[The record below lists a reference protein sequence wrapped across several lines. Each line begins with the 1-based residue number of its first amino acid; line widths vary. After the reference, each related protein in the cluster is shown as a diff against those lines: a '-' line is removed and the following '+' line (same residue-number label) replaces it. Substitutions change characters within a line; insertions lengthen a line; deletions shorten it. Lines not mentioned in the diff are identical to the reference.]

1 MKQIKTT
8 NFIIYTAILIIYLI
22 CRINY
27 ITNST
32 GISELDFKTL
42 SLSSLS
48 FPFEI
53 IKETALNSVFL
64 PFYNLFLHF
73 ICLFCKN
80 DLTIRCLNAIIAF
93 LNIFV
98 FIQIGK
104 ELLKNKR
111 YLYFALFIG
120 IFLSVSHFFLYYTN
134 LIAPYG
140 LNLLIET
147 IVFKNIIRYIKK
159 PNKKNFKTLSISNC
173 ICIIL
178 DNFGFIFILAE
189 IFILYSLKKKQ
200 IQNKLNQLMTH
211 SFIAFLCT
219 IPFLVTR
226 YIVFTNTIIPNVENE
241 IGLNF
246 NSLYLAINDL
256 ISPYLSFEAPD
267 FQTKS
272 TLGMLYGYF
281 LNPQLS
287 NINSFKIILTLFFSS
302 ILPIISIIVLTAK
315 TYKKNPIIKIITQIS
330 SIYFLIIITFLI
342 VFKLPIHPYMLF
354 PIFINLLITLS
365 YGIILIR
372 DNFIKITL
380 IFCILLIQFI
390 NSEIN
395 TFNLTIKKN
404 YSTLACINAFMK
416 EYGSSK
422 ESFIIMPYLGKYGQ
436 FYFKK
441 HLFMDFD
448 NEMLKEK
455 NDIIKNL
462 VSKKAKTINKNN
474 IHFLLQAYLIEKYP
488 NEFLT
493 RYFIENYD
501 KKAQNADEI
510 IVIIDKNNARPI
522 SKNSIIKCASNTEYN
537 PEIKKIDFK
546 NSNLS
551 QNQAKTLYE
560 SIKSKTLYNI
570 LDLLTQSYYL
580 KEIIEYKKIDSEY
593 YKINTKEKNIYKA
606 INSMD
611 SDYAFIIFKIL

>member
-8 NFIIYTAILIIYLI
+8 NFIIYTAIFIIYLI

-27 ITNST
+27 ITSST
-32 GISELDFKTL
+32 GINEIDFKTL
-42 SLSSLS
+42 SISSLS

-53 IKETALNSVFL
+53 IKETTLNSAFM
-64 PFYNLFLHF
+64 PFYNFFLHF
-73 ICLFCKN
+73 IQVFSKN
-80 DLTIRCLNAIIAF
+80 DLIIRYFNSAISL
-93 LNIFV
+93 LNILI

-104 ELLKNKR
+104 ELLKGKKH
-111 YLYFALFIG
+111 LHFALFVG
-120 IFLSVSHFFLYYTN
+120 ILLSVSHFFLYYTN
-134 LIAPYG
+134 LIAPYS
-140 LNLLIET
+140 LNLLVET
-147 IVFKNIIRYIKK
+147 VVFKYLIKYIKK
-159 PNKKNFKTLSISNC
+159 PDEKNFKKLSASNC
-173 ICIIL
+173 VCIIF
-178 DNFGFIFILAE
+178 DNFGFIFVFIE
-189 IFILYSLKKKQ
+189 IFILYFLKRKQ
-200 IQNKLNQLMTH
+200 IQNRFNNLITH
-211 SFIAFLCT
+211 SFIAFLC
-219 IPFLVTR
+219 
-226 YIVFTNTIIPNVENE
+226 IIPILITKYIIHVNTLIPNTENE
-241 IGLNF
+241 IGFNF
-246 NSLYLAINDL
+246 SSLYLAINDM

-287 NINSFKIILTLFFSS
+287 NINSLKIILTLFFSS
-302 ILPIISIIVLTAK
+302 ILPIISIIILTTNAC
-315 TYKKNPIIKIITQIS
+315 KNPILKIITKIS
-330 SIYFLIIITFLI
+330 AVYFLIISASLI
-342 VFKLPIHPYMLF
+342 GFKTPIHPYLFF
-354 PIFINLLITLS
+354 PIFISILIAFSYEITL
-365 YGIILIR
+365 IK
-372 DNFIKITL
+372 DNFIKLTL
-380 IFCILLIQFI
+380 IFCIFSIQFI
-390 NSEIN
+390 CPEIN

-404 YSTLACINAFMK
+404 YSTIGCINAFIK
-416 EYGSSK
+416 DYDNSK

-441 HLFMDFD
+441 YLFMDFD
-448 NEMLKEK
+448 NEMLKRK
-455 NDIIKNL
+455 NNITKNL